1 MGVTLESVTM
11 DMLGTCERVVVGKES
26 TTIVTDGQQSE
37 AIAKRIAQI
46 R

>member
-1 MGVTLESVTM
+1 VTLE
-11 DMLGTCERVVVGKES
+11 MLGTCERVVVGKES